1 MKFTDQDRRILREI
15 QRDATRSLQ
24 ALSET
29 VSVAQSTLWRKL
41 QEFEASGLIK
51 RRVAILD
58 PAMAGCKL
66 CVLASVSLH
75 DHTEEAV
82 DAFTGLVARHPEI
95 QECHAVSGSADYIL
109 KVRVEDVEAYE
120 NFMTH
125 SLLRSPFVRSV
136 TSSFSLR
143 EIKNSTEL
151 PI

>member
-1 MKFTDQDRRILREI
+1 MKFTDQDRAILREI

-41 QEFEASGLIK
+41 QEFETSGLIK

>member
-1 MKFTDQDRRILREI
+1 MKFTDQDRAILREI